1 MIVEPFLVIK
11 ADFEAFLEAVN
22 AKYTH
27 EPTYNNCRYMGH
39 FTLSTGVEVRFEL
52 ATLDVKPN
60 GKTFYGRRDRWTHVR
75 LDRWIWEN
83 ISMTGKGSKSD
94 ESRDEVKSIMA
105 LLGEFEG

>member
-1 MIVEPFLVIK
+1 MIVEPFLVSK
-11 ADFEAFLEAVN
+11 PDFEAFLEAVN

-27 EPTYNNCRYMGH
+27 EPTYRDCRYIAS
-39 FTLSTGVEVRFEL
+39 FKLSTGVDVRLEL
-52 ATLDVKPN
+52 TTLDVKPN
-60 GKTFYGRRDRWTHVR
+60 GKAFYGRREAWTHVR

-83 ISMTGKGSKSD
+83 ISMTGKGKKSD